1 MTTLFLF
8 LSRLLWLRSLRFLV
22 LTLHPYSWA
31 IRRGVFFSPLLISLC
46 SHPIHSLDIPLI
58 ESRRLVYIWLEARRI
73 LFFFFLAF
81 CQIFPLTS
89 THDSPDLVAVFSFL
103 SAFTCLIVT
112 LAFCTKAFL
121 SYCTTPAFNGLLLM
135 WSISGIIS
143 FGFSTRSVCLL
154 PMGSSRTAREWYS
167 CILFHAMRKVRY
179 TNIHELFCVF

>member
-1 MTTLFLF
+1 MSYTPWCFLF
-8 LSRLLWLRSLRFLV
+8 PLTYFFVFPSHSQPWYSPDRKQAFGIHLV
-22 LTLHPYSWA
+22 GGAAHT
-31 IRRGVFFSPLLISLC
+31 
-46 SHPIHSLDIPLI
+46 
-58 ESRRLVYIWLEARRI
+58 
-73 LFFFFLAF
+73 FFFFLAF